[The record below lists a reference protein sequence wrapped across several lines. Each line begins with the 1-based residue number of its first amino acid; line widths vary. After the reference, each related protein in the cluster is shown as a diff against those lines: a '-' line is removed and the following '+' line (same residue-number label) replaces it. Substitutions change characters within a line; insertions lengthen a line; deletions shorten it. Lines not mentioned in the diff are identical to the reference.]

1 MKPIVMTSK
10 STAEAKFDFEVDVK
24 PQSLQDELKAV
35 FDGIS
40 TTQVPA
46 SLSYDHVSHTFSS
59 GSCLRSFPR
68 FPSYCERC
76 LWYLTTCA
84 DDSTRLNVC
93 NKEVGRMFKVPI

>member
-10 STAEAKFDFEVDVK
+10 STAEAKFDFEVDVQ

-59 GSCLRSFPR
+59 GSCVPSF
-68 FPSYCERC
+68 SIS
-76 LWYLTTCA
+76 L
-84 DDSTRLNVC
+84 
-93 NKEVGRMFKVPI
+93 